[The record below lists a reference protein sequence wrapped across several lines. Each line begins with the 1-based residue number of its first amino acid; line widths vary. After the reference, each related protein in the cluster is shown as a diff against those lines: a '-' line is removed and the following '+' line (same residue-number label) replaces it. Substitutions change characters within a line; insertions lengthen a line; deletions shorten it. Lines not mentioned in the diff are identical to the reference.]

1 MVTLSLRKLTK
12 RFGAVAAVEQANLDV
27 NAGEFLVIVGE
38 SGCGKTTTLR
48 LIAGLEQPDSGTIF
62 INGAPV
68 NDIPVGR
75 RNVQMIFQNY
85 ALWPHMR
92 VFDAD
97 RYSNL
102 TLPLKVRKWTSEKIT
117 EYLRPLA
124 WKIGID
130 ESHFNRK
137 PTELSGG
144 QQQRVALGRAI
155 IAETPLCLM
164 DEPLSNLDAQL
175 RHEMRREIRSLQQKL
190 GITMVYVTHDQTEA
204 MTMADQVVLLRDG
217 RIEQDGTPE
226 ALYNRPATAFTARF
240 IGTPPMN
247 VISLPGHARNGQ
259 WLGVRPEDIQIGG
272 EGIAAVVE
280 SVEYLGAD
288 SIVACR
294 AGSETVTVR
303 VPRAPDYAAGA
314 AVKLSWE
321 ASAVHYFDAATGLRS
336 N

>member
-1 MVTLSLRKLTK
+1 MVSLSLRKLTK
-12 RFGAVAAVEQANLDV
+12 RFGAVAAVDQANLDV
-27 NAGEFLVIVGE
+27 NAGEFLVVVGE

-130 ESHFNRK
+130 ESYFNRK
-137 PTELSGG
+137 PNELSGG
-144 QQQRVALGRAI
+144 QQQRVALGRAMVTSPRI
-155 IAETPLCLM
+155 MLM
-164 DEPLSNLDAQL
+164 DEPLSNIDPPNRLK
-175 RHEMRREIRSLQQKL
+175 MRQEILNFHKENRLTT
-190 GITMVYVTHDQTEA
+190 IYVTHNL
-204 MTMADQVVLLRDG
+204 ADGVALADRIAVMREG
-217 RIEQDGTPE
+217 RFEQADTPE
-226 ALYNRPATAFTARF
+226 NLMRHPATDYVADFFRAEQFGFR
-240 IGTPPMN
+240 
-247 VISLPGHARNGQ
+247 IS
-259 WLGVRPEDIQIGG
+259 
-272 EGIAAVVE
+272 
-280 SVEYLGAD
+280 
-288 SIVACR
+288 
-294 AGSETVTVR
+294 
-303 VPRAPDYAAGA
+303 
-314 AVKLSWE
+314 
-321 ASAVHYFDAATGLRS
+321 AT
-336 N
+336 

>member
-1 MVTLSLRKLTK
+1 MAVMVTLSLRKLTK
-12 RFGAVAAVEQANLDV
+12 RFGAVAAVDQANLDV

-144 QQQRVALGRAI
+144 QQQRVALGRAMVTSPQI
-155 IAETPLCLM
+155 MLM
-164 DEPLSNLDAQL
+164 DEPLSNIDPPNRLK
-175 RHEMRREIRSLQQKL
+175 MRQEILNFHKENRLTTL
-190 GITMVYVTHDQTEA
+190 YVTHNL
-204 MTMADQVVLLRDG
+204 ADGVALADRIAVMREG
-217 RIEQDGTPE
+217 RFEQADTPE
-226 ALYNRPATAFTARF
+226 DLMRHPATDYVADFFRAEQFGFR
-240 IGTPPMN
+240 
-247 VISLPGHARNGQ
+247 IS
-259 WLGVRPEDIQIGG
+259 
-272 EGIAAVVE
+272 
-280 SVEYLGAD
+280 
-288 SIVACR
+288 
-294 AGSETVTVR
+294 
-303 VPRAPDYAAGA
+303 
-314 AVKLSWE
+314 
-321 ASAVHYFDAATGLRS
+321 AT
-336 N
+336 